1 MHLVSFAKS
10 LRREKSMFVPCL
22 ASRCKSLRLTTVRS
36 LAAKYENMRLP
47 DFLVPRDRGTSSQNE
62 LSADAWS
69 GNLANRRSF
78 KYSLAVSGKRS
89 KKAKWNG
96 HDIEKIERLGGRNWL
111 RNIES
116 GFAELVQHEDMIFVI
131 MWDGE
136 LGKKLP
142 THSPSRLGILY
153 RKTQNDE

>member
-1 MHLVSFAKS
+1 
-10 LRREKSMFVPCL
+10 MFVPCL

-78 KYSLAVSGKRS
+78 KCSLLQVFRIHLIFPELIRMTFRSG
-89 KKAKWNG
+89 NF
-96 HDIEKIERLGGRNWL
+96 
-111 RNIES
+111 NI
-116 GFAELVQHEDMIFVI
+116 
-131 MWDGE
+131 
-136 LGKKLP
+136 
-142 THSPSRLGILY
+142 
-153 RKTQNDE
+153 

>member
-1 MHLVSFAKS
+1 M
-10 LRREKSMFVPCL
+10 
-22 ASRCKSLRLTTVRS
+22 
-36 LAAKYENMRLP
+36 
-47 DFLVPRDRGTSSQNE
+47 
-62 LSADAWS
+62 
-69 GNLANRRSF
+69 
-78 KYSLAVSGKRS
+78 
-89 KKAKWNG
+89 
-96 HDIEKIERLGGRNWL
+96 

-142 THSPSRLGILY
+142 TNSPSQLGILY